1 MARLADTTVL
11 VGTNLPSDWLGLWR
25 IHGMDT
31 RLFAGSGLPG
41 FPKFKNAQKHPLTPD
56 RHCITAGAVMAG
68 VMKKTWSLLRL
79 IRGGRPALCNI
90 AVTNSCNATCDF
102 CNFANGK
109 IARKDMHWMAASRLD
124 AALEILHGR
133 GIRYIGFFGGE
144 PLLHPHIAQMIAHSI
159 NKGMGTALITNGWL
173 LASKLDELVASGLK
187 TIYISIDA
195 ADIET
200 HEANRGLKRLGDR
213 IREATARM
221 PDLGVTPLAQVTMSK
236 LIENYHLLAPFL
248 RGLGFKAVAFSYPQ
262 RTRLGSSSLAWS
274 DT

>member
-79 IRGGRPALCNI
+79 IRGGGPALCNI

-109 IARKDMHWMAASRLD
+109 IARKDLHWMAASRLD
-124 AALEILHGR
+124 AALEILYHR
-133 GIRYIGFFGGE
+133 GIRYISFFGG
-144 PLLHPHIAQMIAHSI
+144 
-159 NKGMGTALITNGWL
+159 GTR
-173 LASKLDELVASGLK
+173 ASPSAPRDDSQGCGER
-187 TIYISIDA
+187 
-195 ADIET
+195 
-200 HEANRGLKRLGDR
+200 NGDR
-213 IREATARM
+213 THYEW
-221 PDLGVTPLAQVTMSK
+221 LV
-236 LIENYHLLAPFL
+236 
-248 RGLGFKAVAFSYPQ
+248 VAEQ
-262 RTRLGSSSLAWS
+262 A
-274 DT
+274 